1 MTSPPSPDIQVLGNC
16 ALEIDFQSG
25 QVDFQ
30 GGQVDFQS
38 GQVVRPETQHTSPGG
53 GGGFNESCTQS
64 LYPMVTP
71 LIAALVISPPLLISP
86 EATEGPPSLMA
97 RNDKPPREKVHA
109 Q

>member
-53 GGGFNESCTQS
+53 GGAS
-64 LYPMVTP
+64 MR
-71 LIAALVISPPLLISP
+71 AAL
-86 EATEGPPSLMA
+86 SLST
-97 RNDKPPREKVHA
+97 PWSHP
-109 Q
+109 